1 MRIAIIEVSE
11 PNHYS
16 AVNGLI
22 KTYSSIATNQVIVY
36 TLPSIKVALE
46 ENGLPPNA
54 SIVTLKDR
62 QALAKLLAS
71 IEQNDF
77 DRIHICTIFD
87 NFTEF
92 AKFRPNA
99 EAIFLHVHQCEEW
112 YNDTLN
118 RAVKNLYLNLKHKDQ
133 NRKYHRI
140 IARAMIDLIVFRP
153 LRKKILKNYN
163 ENYQFSV
170 IVHSEGQQET
180 LLKYA
185 CRHPIIVF
193 PFAIYEGMADAAL
206 PTQPLKIGI
215 PGIISQAK
223 RDYLGLFRSL
233 RQHAKGLQGKISLHL
248 IGYISDREKDEMQS
262 AISDLIAVGYDVI
275 YHQSFVYGEEF
286 DQAIASCDVLL
297 NNQFISKNNTEV
309 YGQTKESGMIFNM
322 LRAAKPGLLPYQ
334 YQVSQEF
341 HSSTLFFNDY
351 ADLIRSIEMLATD
364 RALLNELKA
373 LAKKLS
379 ASYLP
384 DNLYPRL
391 VPSISR
397 NPQGTLLSPR
407 Q

>member
-22 KTYSSIATNQVIVY
+22 KTYSSIQTNQVIVY

-46 ENGLPPNA
+46 ENGLPSNA
-54 SIVTLKDR
+54 SIVTLSDR
-62 QALAKLLAS
+62 QSPARLLAS
-71 IEQNDF
+71 IEQTKF

-92 AKFRPNA
+92 SQFKPNA
-99 EAIFLHVHQCEEW
+99 QAIFLHIHQCEEW

-118 RAVKNLYLNLKHKDQ
+118 RAIKNLFLNLKYKDQ

-140 IARAMIDLIVFRP
+140 IARSLIDLFVFRP
-153 LRKKILKNYN
+153 QRKKIIANYN
-163 ENYQFSV
+163 ANYKFSL
-170 IVHSEGQQET
+170 IVHSKGQQET
-180 LLKYA
+180 LLKYS

-206 PTQPLKIGI
+206 PGQPLKICI

-223 RDYLGLFRSL
+223 RDYLGLFESL
-233 RQHAKGLQGKISLHL
+233 KAHRNGLQEKISLHL
-248 IGYISDREKDEMQS
+248 LGYISDREKDEMQR
-262 AISDLIAVGYDVI
+262 AISALVAFGYKVV

-286 DQAIASCDVLL
+286 DQAIASCDLLL

-309 YGQTKESGMIFNM
+309 YGKTKESGMIFNM
-322 LRAAKPGLLPYQ
+322 LRAAKPGLLPRQ

-341 HSSTLFFNDY
+341 HDSTVFFDDY
-351 ADLIRSIEMLATD
+351 GDLIQAIEMLARD
-364 RALLNELKA
+364 RKLLNDLSTS
-373 LAKKLS
+373 AKQLS
-379 ASYLP
+379 ERYLP

-391 VPSISR
+391 VPDMSH
-397 NPQGTLLSPR
+397 NPQPISLSQR